1 MIHKLRLWAPIVF
14 LALLPAGA
22 TAQTTAADFHA
33 RFAQDTDPVR
43 RAESMHKLGA
53 VEFDEITKDFD
64 AGKLPDALAL
74 LREYR
79 DEIDACEKGLDARKV
94 DAEKHPK
101 GYKQL
106 EMSVRESLRKLDRLI
121 VGLTADEQGPFTEV
135 RQNLEVLNGHLIHEL
150 FPNRPSDENA
160 PPD

>member
-1 MIHKLRLWAPIVF
+1 MTCKFRLWAPIVM
-14 LALLPAGA
+14 LALLPGGA
-22 TAQTTAADFHA
+22 AAQTTAADFHT
-33 RFAQDTDPVR
+33 RFLQDTDAVH

-53 VEFDEITKDFD
+53 AEFDEITKNFD

-79 DEIDACEKGLDARKV
+79 DEIDTCEKGLDARNV

-106 EMSVRESLRKLDRLI
+106 EMSVRESLRRLDRLI
-121 VGLTADEQGPFTEV
+121 VSLTADEQGPFVEV
-135 RQNLEVLNGHLIHEL
+135 RRNLEAVNRHLIHEL
-150 FPNRPSDENA
+150 FPNRPSD
-160 PPD
+160 

>member
-1 MIHKLRLWAPIVF
+1 MTCKFRLWAPIAM

-22 TAQTTAADFHA
+22 AAQNTAAEFHT
-33 RFAQDTDPVR
+33 RFLQDADPVH

-53 VEFDEITKDFD
+53 AEFDEITKNFD
-64 AGKLPDALAL
+64 AGKFPDALAL

-79 DEIDACEKGLDARKV
+79 DEIDTCEKGLDARNV

-121 VGLTADEQGPFTEV
+121 VSLTSDEQAPFVEV
-135 RQNLEVLNGHLIHEL
+135 RQNLEALNRHLIHEL
-150 FPNRPSDENA
+150 FPNRPSDDNT